1 MPSRHQKWNG
11 TPAHHSSGAAKKMRM
26 SDARRGRPRQAAV
39 LARATIGCLR
49 KAIAMRF
56 QALIAITA

>member
-1 MPSRHQKWNG
+1 MPSRHQKRNG
-11 TPAHHSSGAAKKMRM
+11 TPPTTSVAPAKKMRM
-26 SDARRGRPRQAAV
+26 SDARRGRLRQAAA

-49 KAIAMRF
+49 KAIARRF